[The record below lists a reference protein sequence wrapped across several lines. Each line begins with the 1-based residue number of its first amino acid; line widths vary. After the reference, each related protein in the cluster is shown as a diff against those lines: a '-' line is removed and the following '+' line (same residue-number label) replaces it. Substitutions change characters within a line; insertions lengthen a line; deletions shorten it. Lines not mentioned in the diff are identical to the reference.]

1 MGTWSPLPQARKLVP
16 LVGCP
21 HPRFGLAFKERPF
34 HPFGMPKP
42 MHIQFPGL
50 DPIPILFEDRTVL
63 AIDKP
68 AGWMLIPFTWQRTN
82 RNLQAAIDSS
92 IAGGHFWAKSRNLKY
107 LRHIHRLDAETTGI
121 LLFAKSAG
129 ALDVMGDLFEQREME
144 KVYLAVV
151 AGEPRQSA
159 WICQKSIGPVPKQFG
174 RMRIDPKEGKP
185 AETSFKMLAS
195 ANGRTLIECR
205 PVTGRT
211 HQIRVHLLDAGLSII
226 GDPMY
231 GSAGKATYLSPDS
244 IARPRELHRSDA
256 NQRVGSLSHR
266 EARERR
272 NLEEAADL
280 TGARS
285 IPGSL
290 VRATEEGERMVRPV
304 SARESVGVGQFPMG
318 LRAVKLGFT
327 NPFTKKRVF
336 IKAPREEFLAAF
348 GFERPTG

>member
-1 MGTWSPLPQARKLVP
+1 
-16 LVGCP
+16 
-21 HPRFGLAFKERPF
+21 
-34 HPFGMPKP
+34 MPKP

-107 LRHIHRLDAETTGI
+107 LRHVHRLDAETTGI
-121 LLFAKSAG
+121 LLFAKSPG
-129 ALDVMGDLFEQREME
+129 ALDVIGDLFEERQME
-144 KVYLAVV
+144 KVYLAVI
-151 AGEPRQSA
+151 AGESRQTVWACSKA
-159 WICQKSIGPVPKQFG
+159 IGPVPKQFG

-185 AETSFKMLAS
+185 AETSFKVLSS

-211 HQIRVHLLDAGLSII
+211 HQIRVHLLDAGLSIV

-231 GSAGKATYLSPDS
+231 GKTELKSANG
-244 IARPRELHRSDA
+244 H
-256 NQRVGSLSHR
+256 
-266 EARERR
+266 
-272 NLEEAADL
+272 
-280 TGARS
+280 
-285 IPGSL
+285 
-290 VRATEEGERMVRPV
+290 
-304 SARESVGVGQFPMG
+304 FPMA

-348 GFERPTG
+348 GFETPRES

>member
-1 MGTWSPLPQARKLVP
+1 
-16 LVGCP
+16 
-21 HPRFGLAFKERPF
+21 
-34 HPFGMPKP
+34 MPKP

-68 AGWMLIPFTWQRTN
+68 AGWMLIPYTWQRTN

-107 LRHIHRLDAETTGI
+107 LRHVHRLDAETTGI
-121 LLFAKSAG
+121 LLFGKSPG
-129 ALDVMGDLFEQREME
+129 GLRTLGEIFEQRQME

-151 AGEPRQSA
+151 AGAPKQA
-159 WICQKSIGPVPKQFG
+159 VWKCDKPIGPVPRQFG

-185 AETSFKMLAS
+185 AETGFKVLAS
-195 ANGRTLIECR
+195 VNGATLLECR

-211 HQIRVHLLDAGLSII
+211 HQIRVHLLDAGLSIV

-231 GSAGKATYLSPDS
+231 GNTQLKSTNG
-244 IARPRELHRSDA
+244 H
-256 NQRVGSLSHR
+256 
-266 EARERR
+266 
-272 NLEEAADL
+272 
-280 TGARS
+280 
-285 IPGSL
+285 
-290 VRATEEGERMVRPV
+290 
-304 SARESVGVGQFPMG
+304 FPMA
-318 LRAVKLGFT
+318 LRAVKLGFI

-348 GFERPTG
+348 GFEAPPES